1 MINTVG
7 FIGVGNM
14 AQQLVKA
21 VRHAHP
27 TKQLFFN
34 SAHKEN
40 IAGFAKEMDAEIV
53 SKEELVTQSDMIFI
67 GVKPYQI
74 ADVFQEI
81 DLSPSQDDML
91 DKIWISM
98 AVSVS
103 LADLQSMTVPN
114 DLKWIRMMPNLP
126 VGLGKGTIGYI
137 GNDKMNETDEEA
149 FLKVMEAAGL
159 VVSISEDLFD
169 IYGAIAGS
177 GPAFIFQIIEAMS
190 DAGVRHGLSRQQ
202 AIEIAAQTV
211 SGAAELL
218 LESGEHP
225 GVLKDQVTSP
235 NGTTIAGVVSM
246 EESGLRCAMMK
257 GIEATYQRSIELA
270 KGD

>member
-1 MINTVG
+1 MIKTIG

-21 VRHAHP
+21 VRLAHP
-27 TKQLFFN
+27 TLRILLN
-34 SAHKEN
+34 SIPDKKLEA
-40 IAGFAKEMDAEIV
+40 FADEMDAEIV
-53 SKEELVTQSDMIFI
+53 SKESLIEQADMIFI

-74 ADVFQEI
+74 ASVFQELS
-81 DLSPSQDDML
+81 LSPQQSEL
-91 DKIWISM
+91 FDKIWVSM

-103 LADLQSMTVPN
+103 LADLDEIASPLE
-114 DLKWIRMMPNLP
+114 LKWIRMMPNLP

-137 GNDKMNETDEEA
+137 GNAKIEQSDEFD
-149 FLKVMEAAGL
+149 FLDVMEESGL
-159 VVSISEDLFD
+159 LVSITEDLFD
-169 IYGAIAGS
+169 IYGAIASS

-190 DAGVRHGLSRQQ
+190 DAGVRHGLPRQQ

-246 EESGLRCAMMK
+246 EESGLRSAMIN

-270 KGD
+270 KGE